1 MPGKAGQSLKVQRYN
16 WISNDC
22 FGAAEKSA
30 SSPDESFA
38 AKAPMTPDAVRRE
51 KAALSCG
58 CKSHLATAPAS
69 SNRSGY
75 GGNYMAEAFG

>member
-1 MPGKAGQSLKVQRYN
+1 MPCR
-16 WISNDC
+16 W
-22 FGAAEKSA
+22 KSG
-30 SSPDESFA
+30 FA
-38 AKAPMTPDAVRRE
+38 ANEPESDTSSGISPSHFPVSLNVRLLRLWKTVKGVRRA

-75 GGNYMAEAFG
+75 GGNDMAEAFG

>member
-1 MPGKAGQSLKVQRYN
+1 VVKNMHAIVHGLKMKLALKKTF
-16 WISNDC
+16 I
-22 FGAAEKSA
+22 G
-30 SSPDESFA
+30 
-38 AKAPMTPDAVRRE
+38 VRRE

-75 GGNYMAEAFG
+75 GGNEMAEAFG

>member
-1 MPGKAGQSLKVQRYN
+1 MGLYKTATATN
-16 WISNDC
+16 
-22 FGAAEKSA
+22 
-30 SSPDESFA
+30 
-38 AKAPMTPDAVRRE
+38 PMIATAVRRE

-75 GGNYMAEAFG
+75 GGNDMAEAFG

>member
-1 MPGKAGQSLKVQRYN
+1 MTILRAFV
-16 WISNDC
+16 
-22 FGAAEKSA
+22 FGRLGEFEWY
-30 SSPDESFA
+30 PRLT
-38 AKAPMTPDAVRRE
+38 APAVRRE

-75 GGNYMAEAFG
+75 GGNDMAEAFG

>member
-1 MPGKAGQSLKVQRYN
+1 MTALENSTEIPDSL
-16 WISNDC
+16 
-22 FGAAEKSA
+22 GT
-30 SSPDESFA
+30 
-38 AKAPMTPDAVRRE
+38 TPDAVRRE

-75 GGNYMAEAFG
+75 GGNDMAEAFG